1 MIGLGLAALPQKLLA
16 EAVGLVLEVALVA
29 AVTGYYVHKHDKAHE
44 AATVAAIHAQEQ
56 AAIDAALARAN
67 SAESDLAKERAKS
80 HVVYQTITH
89 EVERLVDRPRYRSD
103 CFDADGLRLAN
114 AALAGQAAAVSVA
127 ASAVPAAVPASGNDG
142 R

>member
-1 MIGLGLAALPQKLLA
+1 MIGALINLVPQKLVA
-16 EAVGLVLEVALVA
+16 EVVGVVLEVALVA

-44 AATVAAIHAQEQ
+44 AATVAYIHAQEQ

-67 SAESDLAKERAKS
+67 SAESDLATERAKS

-89 EVERLVDRPRYRSD
+89 EVDHVTERPVYLRD
-103 CFDADGLRLAN
+103 CLDADGLRLAN
-114 AALAGQAAAVSVA
+114 AALAGQAASAPVA
-127 ASAVPAAVPASGNDG
+127 ASAVPTSVSASGNDG

>member
-1 MIGLGLAALPQKLLA
+1 MIGLGLAALPQKWLA

-29 AVTGYYVHKHDKAHE
+29 AVAGYYVHKHDKAHE
-44 AATVAAIHAQEQ
+44 AATVAYIHAQEQ

-67 SAESDLAKERAKS
+67 SAESDLATERAKN
-80 HVVYQTITH
+80 HVVYQTITR
-89 EVERLVDRPRYRSD
+89 EVDRLVDRPVYRAD

-114 AALAGQAAAVSVA
+114 AALAGQAASTA
-127 ASAVPAAVPASGNDG
+127 AAPSAVPAPVPASGNDG